1 MMEYVPWS
9 TLTRNGG
16 AVGSGVMFG
25 FPGMDGERL
34 PLCDFQGQDSRPP
47 PRDLE
52 SSQLA
57 R

>member
-52 SSQLA
+52 SRQLA